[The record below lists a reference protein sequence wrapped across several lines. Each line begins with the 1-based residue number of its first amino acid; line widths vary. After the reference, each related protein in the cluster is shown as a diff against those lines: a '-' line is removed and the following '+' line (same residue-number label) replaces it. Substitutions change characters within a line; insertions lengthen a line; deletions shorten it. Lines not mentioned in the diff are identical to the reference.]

1 MVYNPATDFLGLLRL
16 TGSGVRSERMPGL
29 DYVVSALARAG
40 MINLYVGQT
49 APVANQATTVWFQP
63 AIPSWLAEGVLYIW
77 NAVTQRYE
85 IATPTLWRSIF
96 APGASIFQ
104 SLPLANNA
112 INPGVTLAAVQR
124 NAPVNTAVMLPSI
137 AAQYVLQ
144 KDIDLID
151 YSTNVV
157 NHTITVTT
165 PDGSAIMQKAQ
176 WLLLSTAD
184 QLAGIKLR
192 PSPDLNAWI
201 IAP

>member
-1 MVYNPATDFLGLLRL
+1 MSYNPATDFLALLRL
-16 TGSGVRSERMPGL
+16 TAGGVRSERMPGL
-29 DYVVSALARAG
+29 DFVIAALARAG
-40 MINLYVGQT
+40 MFSLYVAQT

-63 AIPSWLAEGVLYIW
+63 AVPSWLAEGVFYIW

-85 IATPTLWRSIF
+85 VATPALWQTIF
-96 APGASIFQ
+96 APGASVFQ
-104 SLPLANNA
+104 SLPDANNA

-124 NAPVNTAVMLPSI
+124 VAPANTAVVLPTI
-137 AAQYVLQ
+137 AAQYVTQ

-151 YSTNVV
+151 YSTGVA
-157 NHTITVTT
+157 NHQITISTT
-165 PDGSAIMQKAQ
+165 DGATIMQRAT
-176 WLLLSTAD
+176 WDLFSTAD